1 MDLEAKTFR
10 TAKDQRASGTMS
22 SLYMYKKENWNIE
35 QFSYLSKVGKNKVM
49 QSLVL
54 NKYVIRMF

>member
-1 MDLEAKTFR
+1 
-10 TAKDQRASGTMS
+10 
-22 SLYMYKKENWNIE
+22 MYKKENWNIE